1 MKSTV
6 RKEESGGFGK
16 DYGLIHEAIITG
28 KKVGAGKDFWSA
40 LAHNKDLFEKTRAFV
55 ESGGVTSTGELSFP
69 SWKTITLGTHKDT
82 KALFKALEN
91 TGVNISYYTRFM
103 AKHSIFS
110 IATAETEIN
119 LVKVT
124 VAELG
129 FPNGA
134 TRAQIYEAALKQG
147 LFLCPAEVGP
157 QVRLQYLHCR
167 LELLLHPD
175 KIYIKTL
182 ASGVDFLGWVNF
194 PKHRV
199 LRTATKQRMLKRIV
213 INPQNATLQ
222 SYLGLLGHGD
232 TNKLREEIINQ
243 AYLWK

>member
-69 SWKTITLGTHKDT
+69 TWKTITLGTHKDT

-91 TGVNISYYTRFM
+91 AGVNIGDYARFM
-103 AKHSIFS
+103 MKHSMFS
-110 IATAETEIN
+110 IATTETEIN

-129 FPNGA
+129 FPNSA

-157 QVRLQYLHCR
+157 QVRLQYLDQPRGDWFRIGMEPIPDSGGDPNVFDVGHDDAGRWLNSNWYRPDNVWDASCAWVFCR
-167 LELLLHPD
+167 PR
-175 KIYIKTL
+175 K
-182 ASGVDFLGWVNF
+182 
-194 PKHRV
+194 
-199 LRTATKQRMLKRIV
+199 
-213 INPQNATLQ
+213 
-222 SYLGLLGHGD
+222 
-232 TNKLREEIINQ
+232 
-243 AYLWK
+243 

>member
-1 MKSTV
+1 VKSTV

-55 ESGGVTSTGELSFP
+55 ESGGVTSTGELITLKSFP
-69 SWKTITLGTHKDT
+69 TWRTITLGTHKDT

-91 TGVNISYYTRFM
+91 AGVNIGDYARFM
-103 AKHSIFS
+103 MKHSMFS
-110 IATAETEIN
+110 IATTETEIN

-129 FPNGA
+129 FPNSA

-157 QVRLQYLHCR
+157 QVRLQYLDQPRGDWFRIGMEPIPDSGGDPNVFDVGHDDAGRWLNSNWYRPDNVWDASCAWVFCR
-167 LELLLHPD
+167 PR
-175 KIYIKTL
+175 K
-182 ASGVDFLGWVNF
+182 
-194 PKHRV
+194 
-199 LRTATKQRMLKRIV
+199 
-213 INPQNATLQ
+213 
-222 SYLGLLGHGD
+222 
-232 TNKLREEIINQ
+232 
-243 AYLWK
+243 

>member
-69 SWKTITLGTHKDT
+69 TWKTITLGTHKDT

-91 TGVNISYYTRFM
+91 AGVNIGDYARFM
-103 AKHSIFS
+103 MKHSMFS
-110 IATAETEIN
+110 IATTETEIN

-129 FPNGA
+129 FPNSA
-134 TRAQIYEAALKQG
+134 TRAQICEAALKQG

-157 QVRLQYLHCR
+157 QVRLQYLDQPR
-167 LELLLHPD
+167 GDWFRIGMEPIPD
-175 KIYIKTL
+175 SGGDPNVFDVGHDDAGRWLNSNWYRPDNVWD
-182 ASGVDFLGWVNF
+182 ASCAWVF
-194 PKHRV
+194 CLPRK
-199 LRTATKQRMLKRIV
+199 
-213 INPQNATLQ
+213 
-222 SYLGLLGHGD
+222 
-232 TNKLREEIINQ
+232 
-243 AYLWK
+243 

>member
-1 MKSTV
+1 V

-69 SWKTITLGTHKDT
+69 TWKTITLGTHKDT

-91 TGVNISYYTRFM
+91 AGVNIGDYARFM
-103 AKHSIFS
+103 MKHSMFS
-110 IATAETEIN
+110 IATTETEIN

-129 FPNGA
+129 FPNSA

-157 QVRLQYLHCR
+157 QVRLQYLDQPRGDWFRIGMEPIPDSGGDPNVFDVGHDDAGRWLNSNWYRPDNVWDASCAWVFCR
-167 LELLLHPD
+167 PR
-175 KIYIKTL
+175 K
-182 ASGVDFLGWVNF
+182 
-194 PKHRV
+194 
-199 LRTATKQRMLKRIV
+199 
-213 INPQNATLQ
+213 
-222 SYLGLLGHGD
+222 
-232 TNKLREEIINQ
+232 
-243 AYLWK
+243 

>member
-1 MKSTV
+1 VKSTV

-91 TGVNISYYTRFM
+91 AGVNIGDYARFM
-103 AKHSIFS
+103 MKHSMFS
-110 IATAETEIN
+110 IATTETEIN

-129 FPNGA
+129 FPNSA
-134 TRAQIYEAALKQG
+134 TRAQICEAALKQG

-157 QVRLQYLHCR
+157 QVRLQYLDQPRGDWFRIGMEPIPDSGGDPNVFDVGHDDAGRWLNSNWYRPDNVWDASCAWVFCR
-167 LELLLHPD
+167 PR
-175 KIYIKTL
+175 K
-182 ASGVDFLGWVNF
+182 
-194 PKHRV
+194 
-199 LRTATKQRMLKRIV
+199 
-213 INPQNATLQ
+213 
-222 SYLGLLGHGD
+222 
-232 TNKLREEIINQ
+232 
-243 AYLWK
+243 